1 MGFVYQ
7 LPWQHEGSGYDNWA
21 KAILGDWQLNGLFGA
36 FSGTPFSVTAS
47 GTSLNTPG
55 ITQTA
60 NYVGGDLK
68 VLGNIGAAGKWF
80 DTTMFSQPTGVTIG
94 NVTRNQFRGPG
105 GWTLDMSLF
114 RTVPMGGT
122 RRLELR
128 VEAGNILNH
137 PVFGNPDTGLQSGT
151 FGQILG
157 IPGGGGTINA
167 NASYVER
174 QLRVGVRFA
183 F

>member
-1 MGFVYQ
+1 
-7 LPWQHEGSGYDNWA
+7 
-21 KAILGDWQLNGLFGA
+21 
-36 FSGTPFSVTAS
+36 
-47 GTSLNTPG
+47 
-55 ITQTA
+55 
-60 NYVGGDLK
+60 
-68 VLGNIGAAGKWF
+68 
-80 DTTMFSQPTGVTIG
+80 VTIG

-114 RTVPMGGT
+114 RTVPVGGA

-128 VEAGNILNH
+128 VEAGNIFNH
-137 PVFGNPDTGLQSGT
+137 PVFANPDTGLQNGT

-174 QLRVGVRFA
+174 QIRVGARFT